1 MIECVLSSDDIRMYY
16 IDGKHVSKE
25 YMKLY
30 VKKFNS
36 KMPYCKAITEN
47 TKINRLKKKVKE
59 LKEKLS
65 IMGNNISSKDYID
78 KSMSIHQLKDDFSVE
93 RINLIK
99 NNEENNEKI
108 SELMSHENE
117 LKELV
122 DNLKNENNII
132 SDNFNTYKKN
142 KEEELNDLKNKIMKL
157 EFEINRVTRELE
169 EQKKDTVNEDQKIKD
184 LNYKLS
190 ESENIINNLKED
202 NSKLNQLNDEI
213 LSKNKNENEEIEI
226 IKLKVKEYENSIEKL
241 KVENKVLRGELDEV
255 KLYNETEK
263 KELSLIL
270 QKKEKELLD
279 LKNEINK
286 TIDDNS
292 MLKTALNDALIINKE
307 VKESEKQISSTVSL
321 KSEEKL
327 REEERLRTEE
337 KLKEIESIK
346 SDEKLRE
353 EERLKTEENL
363 KEIERLRTEEKLKE
377 IERLKTEEK
386 LKEIERLKT
395 EEKLKEEERLRTEEK
410 LKEIEKLKTEEKL
423 KEIERLRTEEKLKEI
438 ERLKT
443 EEKLREIERLKTEE
457 KIKEEKSIK
466 SEEKIKEEESIKSE
480 EKLKEEESIKS
491 EEKLKEEER
500 LKTEEK
506 LSEGKPSVVGQ
517 TEELNVLKDEVD
529 IAIGQ
534 VKKLGKDLNK
544 DKSVKYEILEIEKIS
559 TEIKDQLNEIRRKNI
574 DMFLESLG
582 LDLDTYPIIFTIKH
596 TKNKV
601 AKTAKVI
608 DVLLGLARSTLL
620 NLKFFLRNPSIL
632 RIMSLSETDIM
643 LDENTRD
650 IISDIYYTTIT
661 DDLIGEDIT
670 ELKNKARSRT
680 LSKSKNVFITG
691 LKVPLYEKFINE
703 LIKDSDKGTK
713 RIKTETLL
721 YYLIHILINIS
732 KLSEKELV
740 QYDSVLSLIM
750 NIIRNS
756 IQKNENLIAVHNMI
770 IQSKKDEVNS
780 THNNDLNI
788 FTFLRLRSDDVND
801 ANKRF
806 NIKIDSEE
814 KSIFIGY
821 DSSTKKFYEN
831 NELVYKNIKYKDNY
845 LFGPFTKI
853 FKPYLSNKE
862 IADDPT
868 VQLLVKRLKSKKP
881 VMIIGYGSS
890 GSGKTSTLINFFDRN
905 TKMNYP
911 GVMIHMSNKMQD
923 EYSKL
928 KVSFVELEGN
938 INSDTPV
945 KDYKVLPLSKPHIYT
960 DQKFIIKNSQ
970 WVIDDASINP
980 LFNTDEIKK
989 QNITV
994 DSTTLLGNYIVQIM
1008 DNYRNIKATT
1018 NNPESSRSHMLIFV
1032 NFIKE
1037 NGENVYLV
1045 VGDFAGVEN
1054 MFDCLNN
1061 EVLNKFIEIRDKSNN
1076 RFYKDVLDKSI
1087 EDKLGDTLEV
1097 LEKSKKQSLTEA
1109 DKTKFTGTKEK
1120 INLTLE
1126 GIKEIKRLFLSKNPG
1141 KQDGIKD
1148 TDKPGRI
1155 IAGPSDVEA
1164 FKQSKYRS
1172 IINMIFEKMY
1182 GKKIPEDYTSLNN
1195 AVVDSFKLNK
1205 DKITKLKLFE
1215 NAINLENSKF
1225 INLETA
1231 ENICVK
1237 RVKEGLFIND
1247 SLESLR
1253 MVISQTIK
1261 NKLNSNR
1268 VVPPFIDQCVSFQC
1282 NPYFED
1288 CFGNTFETD
1297 DSRKSVIMDEIKNKI
1312 CAKDECEV
1320 YNNLN
1325 IAVFNVLNISKGA
1338 NNPPPIPYTDI
1349 SGLMIEL
1356 LRLKTLKSKIYDSGF
1371 DEDVINPILDEPY
1384 VRKVFLNDI
1393 LNRET
1398 IKMYDKS
1405 AQDYITKIINILKEE
1420 SYTIEQHINNLNV
1433 LITYINKIN
1442 AVTSIG
1448 TMEFLDIIAKFG
1460 LNKMICNFQLY
1471 DDADFEP
1478 FIEDIDTE
1486 IKDTILLKLK
1496 EQRSLL
1502 LSMFENLFVQSYF
1515 K

>member
-1 MIECVLSSDDIRMYY
+1 MIECVLSSNDIRMYY

-30 VKKFNS
+30 VKKFNK
-36 KMPYCKAITEN
+36 KMPYCVSISKN
-47 TKINRLKKKVKE
+47 TKLNRLKKQVKE
-59 LKEKLS
+59 LKNILS
-65 IMGNNISSKDYID
+65 KFQNNMTSKDYID
-78 KSMSIHQLKDDFSVE
+78 SSIYIHQLKDDLSVE
-93 RINLIK
+93 KINLLK
-99 NNEENNEKI
+99 NESDNKDDI
-108 SELMSHENE
+108 SDLISHENE
-117 LKELV
+117 LKELI
-122 DNLKNENNII
+122 DNLKNQNTIM
-132 SDNFNTYKKN
+132 SDNFNIYKKN
-142 KEEELNDLKNKIMKL
+142 KEEELDNLKNTIKNL
-157 EFEINRVTRELE
+157 EFEINKVKGDLE
-169 EQKKDTVNEDQKIKD
+169 EQQNSRLTEEQKIKD

-190 ESENIINNLKED
+190 ESENIINNLKDD
-202 NSKLNQLNDEI
+202 NDKLNQLNDEI
-213 LSKNKNENEEIEI
+213 LSKNKNEEIEI
-226 IKLKVKEYENSIEKL
+226 IKLKVKEYENAIEKL

-255 KLYNETEK
+255 KLYNENEK
-263 KELSLIL
+263 KELFDRLKI
-270 QKKEKELLD
+270 KEKELLE
-279 LKNEINK
+279 LKNEISK
-286 TIDDNS
+286 TIDE
-292 MLKTALNDALIINKE
+292 KTVLESSLNDALKINKE
-307 VKESEKQISSTVSL
+307 LKESEKEISAGGNLSEF
-321 KSEEKL
+321 KS
-327 REEERLRTEE
+327 
-337 KLKEIESIK
+337 
-346 SDEKLRE
+346 
-353 EERLKTEENL
+353 
-363 KEIERLRTEEKLKE
+363 
-377 IERLKTEEK
+377 
-386 LKEIERLKT
+386 
-395 EEKLKEEERLRTEEK
+395 EEK
-410 LKEIEKLKTEEKL
+410 LKEIEKIRDEERLKYEEKIKEIEKIREIEKIKIEEKIKEIEKIRDEERLKSDEKIKEIEKL
-423 KEIERLRTEEKLKEI
+423 KIEENVKDED
-438 ERLKT
+438 
-443 EEKLREIERLKTEE
+443 RLKTEE
-457 KIKEEKSIK
+457 KIREIEKIRDEERRKL
-466 SEEKIKEEESIKSE
+466 EEKIREIEKIRDEERLKSDEKTKEIEKLKEKLKIDDKIKE
-480 EKLKEEESIKS
+480 GEKLKEEEI
-491 EEKLKEEER
+491 
-500 LKTEEK
+500 LKTY
-506 LSEGKPSVVGQ
+506 SEPSKPGQ
-517 TEELNVLKDEVD
+517 TEELDILKTEVD
-529 IAIGQ
+529 DALTE
-534 VKKLGKDLNK
+534 VKKIGKDLDK

-559 TEIKDQLNEIRRKNI
+559 DEIKNDLNAIRTKNI

-582 LDLDTYPIIFTIKH
+582 LNIETYPIIFSIKS

-601 AKTAKVI
+601 IKTEKVI
-608 DVLLGLARSTLL
+608 DALLSLTRSSLL

-632 RIMSLSETDIM
+632 RLMSLSETDIV
-643 LDENTRD
+643 LDETTKD
-650 IISDIYYTTIT
+650 ILTDIYYTTIT
-661 DDLIGEDIT
+661 DDIIAESIE
-670 ELKNKARSRT
+670 ELKNKVRTRT

-691 LKVPLYEKFINE
+691 LRVPLYEKFISE
-703 LIKDSDKGTK
+703 LLKDSDKGSK

-721 YYLIHILINIS
+721 YYIIHILINIS
-732 KLSEKELV
+732 KLSGKELV
-740 QYDSVLSLIM
+740 QYESVLSLLM

-756 IQKNENLIAVHNMI
+756 IQKNESLISVHNMI
-770 IQSKKDEVNS
+770 MQTKKDDINV

-814 KSIFIGY
+814 KSIYIGY
-821 DSSTKKFYEN
+821 DSSTKKFYDN
-831 NELVYKNIKYKDNY
+831 NELIYKNIKYKDNY

-853 FKPYLSNKE
+853 FKPYLTNKE
-862 IADDPT
+862 IAEDPS
-868 VQLLVKRLKSKKP
+868 VELLVKRLKSKKP

-905 TKMNYP
+905 TKINYP

-928 KVSFVELEGN
+928 KVSFIELEGN

-945 KDYKVLPLSKPHIYT
+945 KDYKVLPLTNPHIYE
-960 DQKFIIKNSQ
+960 DQSFIIKNGQ
-970 WVIDDASINP
+970 WVIDDSNINP
-980 LFNTDEIKK
+980 LFSTDEIKK
-989 QNITV
+989 YNISV

-1076 RFYKDVLDKSI
+1076 RFYKDILDSNIK
-1087 EDKLGDTLEV
+1087 DKLGNTLEE
-1097 LEKSKKQSLTEA
+1097 LEKSKKQTLTDA
-1109 DKTKFTGTKEK
+1109 DKLKFTATKEK
-1120 INLTLE
+1120 INSTLE

-1141 KQDGIKD
+1141 KQGGIKE
-1148 TDKPGRI
+1148 TDKPARI

-1164 FKQSKYRS
+1164 FKKSKYRS
-1172 IINMIFEKMY
+1172 VINMIFEKMY
-1182 GKKIPEDYTSLNN
+1182 GKKIAEDYTSLNN
-1195 AVVDSFKLNK
+1195 AVIDSFKLNK
-1205 DKITKLKLFE
+1205 DKVTKLKLFE

-1268 VVPPFIDQCVSFQC
+1268 IVPPFIDQCVAFQC

-1297 DSRKSVIMDEIKNKI
+1297 DSRKSVIMDEIKKKM
-1312 CAKDECEV
+1312 CDKEECDI

-1356 LRLKTLKSKIYDSGF
+1356 LRLKTLKSKIYDSSF
-1371 DEDVINPILDEPY
+1371 SDDSINPILEEPY

-1405 AQDYITKIINILKEE
+1405 AQDYIIKIVTILKEE
-1420 SYTIEQHINNLNV
+1420 NYTIEQHINNLNI

-1460 LNKMICNFQLY
+1460 INKTICNFQLY
-1471 DDADFEP
+1471 DDAEFQP
-1478 FIEDIDTE
+1478 FVEDIDTE
-1486 IKDTILLKLK
+1486 IKETILLRLK
-1496 EQRSLL
+1496 EQRTLL
-1502 LSMFENLFVQSYF
+1502 LSIFENLFVQSYF